1 MCAQKEQIYV
11 PLRWCWFSSRSLSP
25 VSCSQDITE
34 LQAMGR
40 GGSAFAQKSD
50 IWTPLQCNM
59 QNLAFGQRGVRG
71 SGRMI
76 LNQQISKNEMWQLFL
91 IPIVLF
97 WVISWSNFNHIENE
111 PASSWKVP
119 LQISD
124 LYQKQQA
131 HAKTFTEN
139 TNRKT
144 ELMLYHIISYVFTRG
159 PFSYD
164 GWIYKNKKFGCRNS
178 LVEWRERLLNCL
190 LVVIFFHW
198 SGCKS

>member
-1 MCAQKEQIYV
+1 MLYVCSKRADMC
-11 PLRWCWFSSRSLSP
+11 SLGVVLVLLSF
-25 VSCSQDITE
+25 TE
-34 LQAMGR
+34 PSILQPGHHWA
-40 GGSAFAQKSD
+40 A
-50 IWTPLQCNM
+50 
-59 QNLAFGQRGVRG
+59 G
-71 SGRMI
+71 SGNGRFCLCTEVRHMDTSSMHHAESGFWAESVHGSGTMI

-144 ELMLYHIISYVFTRG
+144 ELMLYRIISYLFIMG

-164 GWIYKNKKFGCRNS
+164 GWI
-178 LVEWRERLLNCL
+178 
-190 LVVIFFHW
+190 
-198 SGCKS
+198 